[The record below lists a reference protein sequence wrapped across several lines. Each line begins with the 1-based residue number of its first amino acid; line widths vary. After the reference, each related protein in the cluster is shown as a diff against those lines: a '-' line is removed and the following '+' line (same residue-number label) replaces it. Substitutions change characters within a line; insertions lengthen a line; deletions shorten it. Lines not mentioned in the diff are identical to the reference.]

1 MEPIPPDVLV
11 RQVERLSDDL
21 RRLTAPTD
29 ERIRELLAARP
40 DGAVR
45 EVLLVGSGDSH
56 HAGHA
61 AELAFRTL
69 GGVRC
74 APLST
79 LRFLAYGGT
88 APAGQ
93 DPGRVLVV
101 GVSASGNTPLVVRA
115 LEQARQ
121 RGSATLAVTGTPGSR
136 LTSAAEQAVVVDVG
150 DRERSPGIRTYQA
163 NLLALLL
170 LAVRLGGS
178 RDGDARVAEIASLA
192 GLIDETLA
200 AGRAQCGRVAGW
212 CAAAEGAMLLGS
224 GPSYGTALYAAA
236 KLVEAAG
243 IDAAGQDVEEW
254 CHVERFIHPTE
265 APLFVLAPPGRGHD
279 RAAEVAQRAHELGR
293 RVVAVARPDD
303 AALTAHA
310 AAVLPVPGE
319 VREEFSPLVY
329 HGFASYLAAATAQA
343 LGRAPFRSDGR

>member
-1 MEPIPPDVLV
+1 MEPIPPDVMV
-11 RQVERLSDDL
+11 RQVESLSGDL
-21 RRLTAPTD
+21 RRLTADTD
-29 ERIRELLAARP
+29 ERIRELLAARR
-40 DGAVR
+40 GRTVR
-45 EVLLVGSGDSH
+45 EVILVGSGDSH
-56 HAGHA
+56 HAGQA

-74 APLST
+74 TPLST

-88 APAGQ
+88 TPAGD
-93 DPGRVLVV
+93 DPGQTLVV
-101 GVSASGNTPLVVRA
+101 GVSASGNTPLVVRS

-121 RGSATLAVTGTPGSR
+121 RGAATLAVTGTQGSR
-136 LTSAAEQAVVVDVG
+136 VTTAAEQAVVVDVA

-178 RDGDARVAEIASLA
+178 PEGDGHVDEIASL
-192 GLIDETLA
+192 GVLIDETLSA
-200 AGRAQCGRVAGW
+200 SRAECRRVAGW
-212 CAAAEGAMLLGS
+212 CATAEGTMLLGS

-243 IDAAGQDVEEW
+243 IGAAGQDVEEW
-254 CHVERFIHPTE
+254 CHVERFAYPVD
-265 APLFVLAPPGRGHD
+265 APLFVVAPPGRGHD
-279 RAAEVAQRAHELGR
+279 RAAEVAQRAHKLGR

-303 AALTAHA
+303 EAITAHA
-310 AAVLPVPGE
+310 AAVLPVPGD

-329 HGFASYLAAATAQA
+329 HGFASYLAAATAEA
-343 LGRAPFRSDGR
+343 LGRALFQSDRR